1 MRFFSRRYH
10 NAKKVLIY
18 LINSYEASIFTTC
31 NVMNKNNKI
40 SYFSKSALTEKNP
53 FFSTAQVMEWLKV
66 RNSAIKVNVNKI
78 PFQDL
83 ENWFL
88 DEKKGV
94 LRHESGQFFTIEGI
108 RVKTNWGKVSE
119 WEQPIINQPE
129 IGYLGIITKEIN
141 GVLYFLMQAKVEP
154 GNVNNV
160 QLSPTLQATKSNY
173 TQVHKGVKPRYLE
186 YFQNAKKEEIILD
199 QLQSEQGARFL
210 RKRNRNIIIK
220 IEEDIDVHEDYIWLT
235 LGQIKKLIQRD
246 NLVNMDTRTVISGIP
261 FDVLG
266 DIDVRLGDYEFGML
280 QSANSKLNAKYSFD
294 EIIKWITALK
304 CTYEIS
310 TKPVSIFDIC
320 NWQLTPEE
328 IRHEEN
334 KYFKII
340 AAQVEISNREVKRWS
355 QPLVEPLQH
364 GIIAFIVKKINGI
377 YHFLVQ
383 AKLECG
389 NFDIIEMAPTVQ
401 CITGSYSNSTDVPYL
416 DYVLNSPTSQIRFD
430 TLQSE
435 EGGRFYR
442 EQNRS
447 MIIEAKEDFS
457 IEVPEMFT
465 WLTLNQLNYF
475 LKFNNYLNIQ
485 ARSLISAINFT

>member
-1 MRFFSRRYH
+1 MIDF
-10 NAKKVLIY
+10 L
-18 LINSYEASIFTTC
+18 
-31 NVMNKNNKI
+31 
-40 SYFSKSALTEKNP
+40 KSALTEKNP
-53 FFSTAQVMEWLKV
+53 FFSTSKVIEWLRI
-66 RNSAIKVNVNKI
+66 RNNAIKVNVTKI
-78 PFQDL
+78 SFQDL
-83 ENWFL
+83 DHWFL

-94 LRHESGQFFTIEGI
+94 LKHKSGQFFTIEGI
-108 RVKTNWGKVSE
+108 HVKTNWGKVSE

-129 IGYLGIITKEIN
+129 IGYLGIITKEMD
-141 GVLYFLMQAKVEP
+141 GLLYFLLQAKVEP

-173 TQVHKGVKPRYLE
+173 TQVHKGEKPRYLE
-186 YFQNAKKEEIILD
+186 YFQNAKKEQIILD
-199 QLQSEQGARFL
+199 QLQSEQGARFIG
-210 RKRNRNIIIK
+210 KRNRNIIIK
-220 IEEDIDVHEDYIWLT
+220 IDEDLEIHEDYIWLT
-235 LGQIKKLIQRD
+235 LGQIKKLIQKD

-261 FDVLG
+261 FEFFG
-266 DIDVRLGDYEFGML
+266 DLETHLGDYELGML
-280 QSANSKLNAKYSFD
+280 HSASTNLKTKYSFD
-294 EIIKWITALK
+294 EIIKWITVLK
-304 CTYEIS
+304 CHYEIS
-310 TKPVSIFDIC
+310 IKSVSIFDIA
-320 NWQLTPEE
+320 NWQVTADE
-328 IRHEEN
+328 IRHEDN
-334 KYFKII
+334 KYFKVI
-340 AAQVEISNREVKRWS
+340 AAQVEISNREVKNWS

-364 GIIAFIVKKINGI
+364 GIVAFVVKKINGI

-416 DYVLNSPTSQIRFD
+416 NYVLNTPSTQIRFD

-457 IEVPEMFT
+457 IEVPENFT

-485 ARSLISAINFT
+485 ARSLISAIKFI